1 MLWNIDYSAWL
12 SLFLYMMASSLSPGP
27 NNMMLMASG
36 ANFGFRRT
44 LPHILGIMFGFAI
57 LLLSVGFGLL
67 KIFDAY
73 PLLYDILKYTGIVYL
88 LYLAYKIATTT
99 TNLEKTSP
107 QQTKKNIKTSKSGA
121 RPLRFFQ
128 AAAFQ
133 FINPKGVM
141 MAIGFFATYL
151 PPHYIWQVVIF
162 VIFIDALVTV
172 LHCSLWVVMGASLSR
187 FLRHGQRQK
196 YFNWAMAILLVSSLV
211 PVLIHH

>member
-67 KIFDAY
+67 KIFDTY
-73 PLLYDILKYTGIVYL
+73 PLLYDILKYTGIIYL
-88 LYLAYKIATTT
+88 LYLSYKIATTT

-107 QQTKKNIKTSKSGA
+107 QQTKKNIKPSKSGA
-121 RPLRFFQ
+121 RPLRFFE

-141 MAIGFFATYL
+141 MAISFFATYL
-151 PPHYIWQVVIF
+151 PPHYNWQVVIF
-162 VIFIDALVTV
+162 VLFVDALVTV

-187 FLRHGQRQK
+187 FLRRGQRQK